1 MREQGVLRAA
11 LPADRGRRRQGGRR
25 GAGAISP
32 SPIGESDDPQAACAD
47 RRHLQRCRRGTA
59 ARAFQ
64 AMTEALLAQAY
75 LALGGNVGNSRAILD
90 RAVALLCNGTEV
102 RLTARSSDYQT
113 PPWGFK
119 YQSPFINLCIAVET
133 ELSPRELLA
142 RAQGV
147 ELQLGRDR
155 AHEKRWGPRTADID
169 IIAYG
174 ALTVDELGLTLPHPR
189 LFERAFVL
197 LPLAEIAP
205 DRVIGGRKVR
215 DALYHVDSAR
225 I

>member
-1 MREQGVLRAA
+1 M
-11 LPADRGRRRQGGRR
+11 
-25 GAGAISP
+25 I
-32 SPIGESDDPQAACAD
+32 
-47 RRHLQRCRRGTA
+47 
-59 ARAFQ
+59 
-64 AMTEALLAQAY
+64 EAL

-90 RAVALLCNGTEV
+90 RAVALLCDGSEV
-102 RLTARSSDYQT
+102 RLTARSSDYRT

-133 ELSPRELLA
+133 ELSPRDLLA
-142 RAQGV
+142 RAQAV

-174 ALTVDELGLTLPHPR
+174 DLAVDELGLTLPHPR
-189 LFERAFVL
+189 LFERGFVL

-205 DRVIGGRKVR
+205 DRVIAGRNVR
-215 DALYHVDSAR
+215 DALAGVDQSGIER
-225 I
+225 LPNQ